1 MTFFGFTLNH
11 LTKQLWQRDRQ
22 NRKRSK
28 RGGQYCIAGTPN
40 QQSCEIMSFTPGIHM
55 HQFPTDPC
63 VRAQWVQF
71 VHRHRHDYKDLTLKK
86 EKKMSVV
93 KSVMEEYKI
102 EMSVFKSNRRAN
114 ARFCYPSIT

>member
-1 MTFFGFTLNH
+1 
-11 LTKQLWQRDRQ
+11 
-22 NRKRSK
+22 
-28 RGGQYCIAGTPN
+28 
-40 QQSCEIMSFTPGIHM
+40 M